1 MHEIIEY
8 IVGIVWDLWYTGI
21 FIMMT
26 LESSFFPFPSEV
38 AMIPAW
44 YLSATWEMNFW
55 LALLFWTLWAL
66 LGAIINYVL
75 GYKLWWPIIRSLIHK
90 YGKYF
95 LIKDE
100 HYQKTEIYFEQHW
113 VITTFLARFVT
124 VIRQLISLPAW
135 VFKMHFGKFLFY
147 TGLWA
152 GLWNL
157 ILMVIWYVAWEN
169 KELIAQYTKELLIW
183 WIIFVIFIA
192 LGYILKNK
200 TLKFK
205 K

>member
-75 GYKLWWPIIRSLIHK
+75 GYKLWWPIIRSLIRK

-100 HYQKTEIYFEQHW
+100 HYQKTEIYFEKHW

-152 GLWNL
+152 WLWNL